1 MNGSDNLIV
10 VKSGDDL
17 HVGLTALLDE
27 MKADYETIEFHW
39 SKLVSDSNY
48 FETKEYPG
56 NTSLLAKWE
65 LRAGVRTLI
74 DYKSR
79 MKRLKTLIDHFKPG
93 YDYEL
98 TVKET
103 VEILS

>member
-1 MNGSDNLIV
+1 
-10 VKSGDDL
+10 VKSGEDL
-17 HVGLTALLDE
+17 REGIVPLLTA
-27 MKADYETIEFHW
+27 MKADYESIEFHW
-39 SKLVSDSNY
+39 GKLMSDPTY

-56 NTSLLAKWE
+56 NTSLVVKWE
-65 LRAGVRTLI
+65 LQVGIRTLV

-98 TVKET
+98 TLKEV